1 MAEPTGGTNLRPA
14 AVEIISAEE
23 VAEITSR
30 YDALINSLETE
41 LTVALQE
48 AEAAESHLRMHP
60 AARVF
65 DDDFEAFVMWATQSQ
80 TVEIR
85 QGDDGPGENTPIDV
99 ASRIEPAIRHPEP
112 MPPTISSSPR
122 VSSPPPI
129 TSTPIVRATPVV
141 APPAVTPTIV
151 PPPADNPS
159 ARSGRLTGRTT
170 VVTRPGS
177 APPPPAAPAAQPEDA
192 APPAEKFW
200 DDGRTNRSTRA
211 DGPTRAERDRNR
223 NRIST
228 LPSTLLLQAGAVIVI
243 VAILVLKLG

>member
-1 MAEPTGGTNLRPA
+1 VRVVAEVTPRSNLRPA
-14 AVEIISAEE
+14 AVEIMSADE

-30 YDALINSLETE
+30 YDELIFSLENE

-48 AEAAESHLRMHP
+48 AEAAESQLRMHP

-85 QGDDGPGENTPIDV
+85 QGDDSHDENAPIDV
-99 ASRIEPAIRHPEP
+99 ASRIEPAIRQRPPEP
-112 MPPTISSSPR
+112 PTAS
-122 VSSPPPI
+122 
-129 TSTPIVRATPVV
+129 STPIVRARPVV
-141 APPAVTPTIV
+141 EPTV
-151 PPPADNPS
+151 APPPADGA

-177 APPPPAAPAAQPEDA
+177 TPPPAAAPPASDA
-192 APPAEKFW
+192 PAPPAPPAEKFW
-200 DDGRTNRSTRA
+200 DDGRTPRSTRA
-211 DGPTRAERDRNR
+211 ERPTRAERDRNR